1 MIPNHSQ
8 GSLTTLVQRNGQY
21 IIKMSTFM
29 FFKKDQ
35 IREIGT
41 GPQRKVNIESEE
53 ASGHCTEGT
62 LN

>member
-1 MIPNHSQ
+1 
-8 GSLTTLVQRNGQY
+8 
-21 IIKMSTFM
+21 MSTFM

-35 IREIGT
+35 IREIKI